1 MSFYKEVYLYFL
13 EVYMVILVTIPADE
27 AVRARFKDVSEGSEF
42 RYIAADEVTESDVA
56 SSDIIIG
63 NVPPEMIKASPRL
76 RLLQLNSA
84 GANTYC
90 LPGILHESTLLCN
103 STGAYGV
110 AIAEHMLACVLTLIK
125 KINRY
130 ECNRKKHLWKDEGN
144 VLGIYGST
152 TLVIGAGDIGSEF
165 GSRMAALGSR
175 VIGIRRHKVAPAPF
189 MCESGTM
196 EDIDR
201 YLPEA
206 DFISCCLPATAE
218 TNKLFHAERI
228 AAMKS
233 TAIIANV
240 GRGSLFD
247 QPALAEALMDHT
259 IGGAC
264 LDVTDPEPLPKD
276 NPLWDCPNLILTP
289 HVSGA
294 YHLHLTYERIVDIA
308 VSNLK
313 KYMNGEQPGNLVD
326 MTTGYRKYTGQVD
339 G

>member
-1 MSFYKEVYLYFL
+1 
-13 EVYMVILVTIPADE
+13 MVILVTIPTDE
-27 AVRARFKDVSEGSEF
+27 TVRARFQSVAEDADF
-42 RYIAADEVTESDVA
+42 RYLTPSEVTENDVA

-90 LPGILHESTLLCN
+90 LPGILHENTMLCN

-110 AIAEHMLACVLTLIK
+110 AIAEHMIASILTLTK

-144 VLGIYGST
+144 VLGIYGSV

-175 VIGIRRHKVAPAPF
+175 VIGIRRHKFAPAPF
-189 MCESGTM
+189 MQEAGTM

-201 YLPEA
+201 FLPEA
-206 DFISCCLPATAE
+206 DFIACCLPATAE
-218 TNKLFHAERI
+218 TNKLFNAERI
-228 AAMKS
+228 AEMKS

-247 QPALAEALMDHT
+247 QPALAEALMDHR

-289 HVSGA
+289 HVAGA
-294 YHLHLTYERIVDIA
+294 YHMRLTYERIVDIA

-313 KYMNGEQPGNLVD
+313 KFMNGEQPGNLVD
-326 MTTGYRKYTGQVD
+326 LSTGYRKFTGPAD
-339 G
+339 GQ